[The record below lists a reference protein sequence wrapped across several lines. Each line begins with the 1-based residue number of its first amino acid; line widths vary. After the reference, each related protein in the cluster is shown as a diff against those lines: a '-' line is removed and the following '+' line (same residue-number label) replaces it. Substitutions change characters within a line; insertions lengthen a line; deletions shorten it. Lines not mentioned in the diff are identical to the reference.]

1 LDSYKDGFDTDI
13 KNKLA
18 TLTILHESY
27 TNALGNLYV
36 YLQHLPV
43 FSHKL
48 TINVPITN
56 QKSSGCCWI
65 FAGFNMLHQ
74 KMMKEYNVKNL
85 KLLWPY
91 LFFYNKLERP
101 NWFLENIF
109 KALDK
114 DLDGHIVQYLLND
127 PIGNGGQW
135 DMLAALINKYGVV
148 SKEAYSEI
156 FDTLTSKEIKKLLMS
171 KLHV

>member
-27 TNALGNLYV
+27 TNALGN
-36 YLQHLPV
+36 
-43 FSHKL
+43 F
-48 TINVPITN
+48 
-56 QKSSGCCWI
+56 GCCWI

-114 DLDGHIVQYLLND
+114 DLNGHIVQYLLND

>member
-1 LDSYKDGFDTDI
+1 
-13 KNKLA
+13 
-18 TLTILHESY
+18 
-27 TNALGNLYV
+27 
-36 YLQHLPV
+36 
-43 FSHKL
+43 
-48 TINVPITN
+48 
-56 QKSSGCCWI
+56 
-65 FAGFNMLHQ
+65 
-74 KMMKEYNVKNL
+74 MMKEYNVKNL

-156 FDTLTSKEIKKLLMS
+156 FDTLTSKEIKKLL
-171 KLHV
+171 